1 MEFVSRVTT
10 QRWALAVLLDLKGVK
25 KNDEQKKYTGA
36 GLGLGFRLLEMDKGF
51 YSLDTREVTR
61 AYRNSQRRLI
71 LLDYGGTL
79 LDNSTDK
86 SDSIKKFTVSAGITE
101 MQAPT
106 EELVEILTNLCA
118 DPRNTV
124 FVVSGK
130 ERSQLTETL
139 GSVPNLGLA
148 AEHGMYYRW
157 GGGANKSNKQWET
170 MVGEGEE
177 DARWKEAALLVMDVY
192 VKRTHGSYV
201 EQTESKLIWQYR
213 DTDPE
218 YGYLQSR
225 EMEDHLHVV
234 LKNHAVDILRGGGMQ
249 GGYIEV
255 RPQGVNKGVL
265 LMEILRNMA
274 TKEEMGL
281 SFKEKVDFLFCM
293 GDDHCDEPM
302 FSVTRNIGRRQK
314 TLRDKMV
321 SKVSSTSPCHFTL
334 LDTKLTTQR
343 NATQRNATQRN
354 ATQPNATQRNA
365 TQRRLR
371 SASSPPRAFSVRAMG
386 WGWNRSTRASRR
398 TWSSSQ
404 QRLGR
409 SPPRLQTF

>member
-343 NATQRNATQRN
+343 IASHRIASQRNATQRNATQRN
-354 ATQPNATQRNA
+354 ATQRNPTQRNA
-365 TQRRLR
+365 TQRN
-371 SASSPPRAFSVRAMG
+371 AG
-386 WGWNRSTRASRR
+386 
-398 TWSSSQ
+398 
-404 QRLGR
+404 
-409 SPPRLQTF
+409 